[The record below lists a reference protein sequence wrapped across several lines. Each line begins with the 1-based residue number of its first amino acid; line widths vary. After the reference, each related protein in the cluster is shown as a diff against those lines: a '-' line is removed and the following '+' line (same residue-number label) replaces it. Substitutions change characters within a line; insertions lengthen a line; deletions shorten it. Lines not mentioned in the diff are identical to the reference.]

1 MSNAAAATAPGWY
14 FKPNSEHRQPE
25 VYGGEAFI
33 DKYGCVYLGS
43 SEEKVIYL
51 TFDAGYENGNV
62 EKTLDVLKRQEVP
75 GTFFILPNLV
85 KSNTALVKRMH
96 EEGHLVGN
104 HSYSHKNMSNMP
116 FEAFEKEITDLEALY
131 AEYTGYTMSK
141 LFRPPEG
148 AFTEQTLQNCARL
161 GLTPVFWSFA
171 YADWDNNKQP
181 DPQAAKEK
189 ILSNVHNGMVMLL
202 HPTSATNAAIL
213 EDVIVTLKNE
223 GYRFGRV
230 DELCVPQTTAAEL
243 DYYKEKGMVFSEN
256 PNGGKVVALTF
267 DDGPHPEQTPKVL
280 DVLEKYGA
288 KGTFF
293 VIGKNIAGNE
303 AVVRRILDDGHE
315 IGNHTY
321 THPLRSGSSDALLDE
336 LAGLL

>member
-1 MSNAAAATAPGWY
+1 M
-14 FKPNSEHRQPE
+14 
-25 VYGGEAFI
+25 
-33 DKYGCVYLGS
+33 
-43 SEEKVIYL
+43 
-51 TFDAGYENGNV
+51 
-62 EKTLDVLKRQEVP
+62 P

-148 AFTEQTLQNCARL
+148 AFTEQTLQTRAA
-161 GLTPVFWSFA
+161 GLTAVFWSFA

-213 EDVIVTLKNE
+213 EDASSSRSRTRATASDAWTSCA
-223 GYRFGRV
+223 YRRR
-230 DELCVPQTTAAEL
+230 PQRNWTIIRKRAWSFPRTRTAA
-243 DYYKEKGMVFSEN
+243 
-256 PNGGKVVALTF
+256 
-267 DDGPHPEQTPKVL
+267 
-280 DVLEKYGA
+280 
-288 KGTFF
+288 
-293 VIGKNIAGNE
+293 
-303 AVVRRILDDGHE
+303 
-315 IGNHTY
+315 
-321 THPLRSGSSDALLDE
+321 RSSR
-336 LAGLL
+336 